1 MMMIIV
7 VTGKDDKSN
16 FTMDM
21 RRVAADDGD
30 DNWNSYEINVTD
42 YLKRDKTGSACA
54 EDMWM
59 FKPPLRWK
67 VWSLFGI
74 LPSSF

>member
-1 MMMIIV
+1 MIMVIMMMIIV

-30 DNWNSYEINVTD
+30 DN
-42 YLKRDKTGSACA
+42 
-54 EDMWM
+54 
-59 FKPPLRWK
+59 
-67 VWSLFGI
+67 
-74 LPSSF
+74 